1 MKNNDRRNEKEI
13 KRKDRKYYNLY
24 YNKVMLKKL
33 NLLIEDNE
41 VWLSSLQLAEISGR
55 QNSNVLRDI
64 TRDIYGLYMNLSY
77 TIPEVYEDILNKGW
91 TKTFPGSNNVNL
103 KEYIDDTEQVFEKHN
118 VDIFYR
124 EIVNSIKYKT
134 KIRLTTGGRFEY
146 YLLNNEAAIM
156 CTMRYSPIIRAH
168 VSGLFHKYMDKMTQ
182 IKNIIN
188 K

>member
-1 MKNNDRRNEKEI
+1 MRTKENEMKET
-13 KRKDRKYYNLY
+13 KRKERKYYNLY
-24 YNKVMLKKL
+24 YNKVTLKKL

-55 QNSNVLRDI
+55 KHSHVLRDI
-64 TRDIYGLYMNLSY
+64 TRDIYALYMNLSY

-91 TKTFPGSNNVNL
+91 TKTFPGSNVNL
-103 KEYIDDTEQVFEKHN
+103 TEYINDTEQAFEKHN

-124 EIVNSIKYKT
+124 DIMNSIKYKT

-168 VSGLFHKYMDKMTQ
+168 VSGLFHKYMDKMRP
-182 IKNIIN
+182 
-188 K
+188 

>member
-1 MKNNDRRNEKEI
+1 MRTKENEMKET
-13 KRKDRKYYNLY
+13 KRKERRYYNLFY
-24 YNKVMLKKL
+24 DKAMLKKL

-41 VWLSSLQLAEISGR
+41 VWLSSLQLAKISGR
-55 QNSNVLRDI
+55 QHKHVLRDI
-64 TRDIYGLYMNLSY
+64 TRDIYALYMNLSY
-77 TIPEVYEDILNKGW
+77 TIPEVYEDVLSKGW
-91 TKTFPGSNNVNL
+91 TKTFPGSNSVNL
-103 KEYIDDTEQVFEKHN
+103 TEYIDDTEQAFEKHN

-134 KIRLTTGGRFEY
+134 KIRLTSGGRYEY

-156 CTMRYSPIIRAH
+156 CTMRYSPMIRAH
-168 VSGLFHKYMDKMTQ
+168 VSGLFLKSVDMMTQ